1 VQVRVEKKKEVV
13 KGFEPTPALNGIS
26 TGALE
31 NPGIPRLVDES
42 CRLIAPGLSALHP
55 LSAEGAAELKSI
67 QTLYPDCLWCFS
79 INCT

>member
-1 VQVRVEKKKEVV
+1 MQVRVKKKKEVV

-42 CRLIAPGLSALHP
+42 CRLVAPGLCALHP
-55 LSAEGAAELKSI
+55 LRAEGTAELKSV
-67 QTLYPDCLWCFS
+67 
-79 INCT
+79 